1 VNQRQRNP
9 RRRIKRGRF
18 EPVSTYQ
25 AGLAHDRVLRFTVSE
40 RAVHWLTALA
50 FFSLLLTGLVIG
62 RRGTFHDVMYA
73 WHLASAGVLLGGVSL
88 IVVAGN
94 RRALRRTARELG
106 SLDAE
111 DREWLG
117 AIPGRL
123 LAGSPESP
131 AARFNAGQKVNFIL
145 VCILL
150 VLLYVSG
157 VDTIVAG
164 THHNLI
170 FGGHKLATI
179 GLSVLVSGHL
189 YMAVVNRPT
198 RPALRGMLTG
208 EVDREWARKHYPGWE
223 P

>member
-1 VNQRQRNP
+1 MPDWV
-9 RRRIKRGRF
+9 K
-18 EPVSTYQ
+18 
-25 AGLAHDRVLRFTVSE
+25 RFTVSE

-50 FFSLLLTGLVIG
+50 FFPLLISGLVVG

-73 WHLASAGVLLGGVSL
+73 WHLASAGMLLGGVAL

-94 RRALRRTARELG
+94 RRALRGTARELS
-106 SLDAE
+106 SLDVE

-117 AIPGRL
+117 AIGARL
-123 LAGSPESP
+123 FSGAPEPPAG
-131 AARFNAGQKVNFIL
+131 RFNAGQKVNFVL

-150 VLLYVSG
+150 AVLYVTG
-157 VDTIVAG
+157 VDTILAG

-179 GLSVLVSGHL
+179 ALSVLVAGHL
-189 YMAVVNRPT
+189 YMALVNRAT
-198 RPALRGMLTG
+198 RHALRGILTG
-208 EVDREWARKHYPGWE
+208 EVDREWARKHYPRWD

>member
-1 VNQRQRNP
+1 MNERQRNP
-9 RRRIKRGRF
+9 RRRIKLGRF
-18 EPVSTYQ
+18 EPVSTDQ
-25 AGLAHDRVLRFTVSE
+25 AGLAHDRVLRFTASE

-50 FFSLLLTGLVIG
+50 FFSLLLTGLVVG

-88 IVVAGN
+88 IVMAGN
-94 RRALRRTARELG
+94 RRALGRTARELG

-123 LAGSPESP
+123 LAGAPESP

-150 VLLYVSG
+150 VALYVSG

-179 GLSVLVSGHL
+179 GLCVLVSGHL
-189 YMAVVNRPT
+189 YMAVVNRAT